1 MNVGHR
7 IRQLRTKNNL
17 AQEEL
22 ASRCELTKGY
32 LSQLENDLAT
42 PSLPTLEDIVVA
54 LGTNLSQFFKEDER
68 QAKVT
73 FDEDDYFV
81 DEKDGYTV
89 RWIVP
94 NAQKN
99 DMEPILVEIQPGQ
112 RSLVMQP
119 HEGEELGYVLSG
131 RVTLVNGSDQHP
143 LKRGDTFYINGD
155 YEHWLKNDGSHPA
168 RVLWVCTPPMF

>member
-17 AQEEL
+17 TQEEL

-32 LSQLENDLAT
+32 
-42 PSLPTLEDIVVA
+42 
-54 LGTNLSQFFKEDER
+54 LSQFFKEDER

-112 RSLVMQP
+112 RSQVMQP

-143 LKRGDTFYINGD
+143 LKRGETFYINGD

-168 RVLWVCTPPMF
+168 QVLWVCTPPMF

>member
-17 AQEEL
+17 TQEEL

-42 PSLPTLEDIVVA
+42 PSLMTLQDIVVA
-54 LGTNLSQFFKEDER
+54 LGTDLSQFFKEDSAAE
-68 QAKVT
+68 QVT
-73 FDEDDYFV
+73 FGEEDFFV
-81 DEKDGYTV
+81 DEEEGYTI

-99 DMEPILVEIQPGQ
+99 DMEPILVEIKPGAAS
-112 RSLVMQP
+112 RHMLP
-119 HEGEELGYVLSG
+119 HEGQEFGYVLNG
-131 RVTLVNGSDQHP
+131 PVILVNGESETSV
-143 LKRGDTFYINGD
+143 KKGETFYIRAD
-155 YEHWLKNDGSHPA
+155 YEHYLKNEGSRA
-168 RVLWVCTPPMF
+168 AKVLWICTPPMF